1 MSPAGKWKTVY
12 TDPGIGDTALF
23 REKILSKISPIYK
36 KNEKAIDF
44 VSAFG

>member
-1 MSPAGKWKTVY
+1 MSPAGKLKTVY
-12 TDPGIGDTALF
+12 TDTGIGHAALF
-23 REKILSKISPIYK
+23 GGNFLSKISPIYK